1 MGTDEAT
8 LLKFR
13 KYFDKYIR
21 ETKAKASV
29 YIVSSTSF
37 EPIVDASSAVNRTVS
52 LNILACFE

>member
-1 MGTDEAT
+1 MDTDEAI

-13 KYFDKYIR
+13 KYFDQYIR

-37 EPIVDASSAVNRTVS
+37 EPIVDVSSAVNRTVS
-52 LNILACFE
+52 LNILACSE